1 MCIQG
6 VNWQCLMH
14 ALGLLLQHH
23 AIILEPLCVHESAVA
38 WWRSIAAQ
46 NLCLPF
52 VCSFNIA
59 SDIHSHI
66 G

>member
-1 MCIQG
+1 
-6 VNWQCLMH
+6 MH

-23 AIILEPLCVHESAVA
+23 AIILEPLGVHESAVA

-46 NLCLPF
+46 NLCVQF
-52 VCSFNIA
+52 ICSSDIG